1 MIKYILKRLGMS
13 LIVALLVIIFIA
25 LMPSL
30 IPGDPIRTIL
40 GPRASED
47 LIQKLRAE
55 MKIDEP
61 VIVQVFDFTK
71 GALQGDLGKDII
83 SGTPVTKL
91 VGQNLSH
98 TLLLAFASLFL
109 SFLFGIP
116 LGIISA
122 VKPDGFVDRF
132 ISLLSVIFV
141 TMPPFVCG
149 LLLLLLFSVKLR
161 LFPAIGAGEWNDIGS
176 VISRLVLP
184 SFTLAL
190 TWIGYLARLIRTSV
204 LEIMTTN
211 YIKTMVAFGVRDQI
225 IYYKYALKNAIIP
238 TISVVGNG
246 LGSLLGGSLYVEVIF
261 SRPGLG
267 RMIYSAILDR
277 NYPIVRGGILV
288 VALLFVLAN
297 LCADIS
303 YRFIDPR
310 LRNGNEGF

>member
-1 MIKYILKRLGMS
+1 MAKYILKRLGMS
-13 LIVALLVIIFIA
+13 LIVALLVIMFIA

-40 GPRASED
+40 GPRASEE
-47 LIQKLRAE
+47 LIQRLRSE

-61 VIVQVFDFTK
+61 VFVQVLDFTK
-71 GALQGDLGKDII
+71 GALKGDLGKDII
-83 SGTPVTKL
+83 SGIPVTKL

-98 TLLLAFASLFL
+98 TLLLAFASLVL

-122 VKPDGFVDRF
+122 VKPDGIVDRF
-132 ISLLSVIFV
+132 ISLLSVVFV
-141 TMPPFVCG
+141 TMPPFVSG

-161 LFPAIGAGEWNDIGS
+161 WFPAIGAGDWSNIGS
-176 VISRLVLP
+176 VLIRLVLP
-184 SFTLAL
+184 AFTLAL
-190 TWIGYLARLIRTSV
+190 TWIGYLARIIRTSV
-204 LEIMTTN
+204 LEIMRTN
-211 YIKTMVAFGVRDQI
+211 YIKTMVAFGVRNQI

-277 NYPIVRGGILV
+277 NYPIVRGGIVV

-310 LRNGNEGF
+310 MRNGNEGF